1 MSLLVVVLTLAL
13 AAGGGVLLVPIVLR
27 AAQGTSAVSAT
38 RVQAVLRG
46 GLVIGLLE
54 RLATAGCVL
63 LGQPE
68 GIAVVVAVKG
78 LGRYPELRGSASTS
92 GPGTSGAAGVP
103 GAANAPAANAPA
115 ASGEPSVAAL
125 GAAVSERFIIG
136 TLTSLIWAV
145 AVGALGRWLLVTGV

>member
-27 AAQGTSAVSAT
+27 AAQGTGAVSAT

-78 LGRYPELRGSASTS
+78 LGRYPELRGSTS
-92 GPGTSGAAGVP
+92 TSGAATSTTGGAP
-103 GAANAPAANAPA
+103 GAPNAPA

>member
-13 AAGGGVLLVPIVLR
+13 AAGGGVLIVPIVLR
-27 AAQGTSAVSAT
+27 AAQGTGTVSAT

-92 GPGTSGAAGVP
+92 GAATSTTGGAPG
-103 GAANAPAANAPA
+103 AANAPA

>member
-13 AAGGGVLLVPIVLR
+13 AGGGGVLLVPIVLR
-27 AAQGTSAVSAT
+27 AAQGTGTVSAT

-92 GPGTSGAAGVP
+92 SASTS
-103 GAANAPAANAPA
+103 GAANAPS

-145 AVGALGRWLLVTGV
+145 AVGALGRWLLLTGV

>member
-92 GPGTSGAAGVP
+92 GPGTSSAAGVP
-103 GAANAPAANAPA
+103 GAANAPA

>member
-27 AAQGTSAVSAT
+27 AAQGTGAVSAT

-92 GPGTSGAAGVP
+92 G
-103 GAANAPAANAPA
+103 AANAPS

-145 AVGALGRWLLVTGV
+145 AVGALGRWLLLTGV